1 MNFYVFNTYE
11 EVSAYAAKI
20 VSDVIKAKKDS
31 ILGLAT
37 GSSPIGLYKELVSMY
52 ERGELDFS
60 AVKSVNLDEYV
71 GLNGQHDQSYKYFM
85 NSNLFDHINIDK
97 NNTFIPDGTA
107 ENLEESAKQY
117 DHLLEA
123 LGYADVQILG
133 IGPNGHIGFN
143 EPAEKLE
150 LSTHVTGLKIETIK
164 ANARFFESEA
174 DVPKKAVTMGIAAIL
189 KAKKII
195 LIASGENKAGVV
207 HALEDD
213 YISTNIPATL
223 LKLHPDVSVILDS
236 SAASLLS
243 QETIELETYETAKV
257 SER

>member
-20 VSDVIKAKKDS
+20 VSDVIKAKKDT

-52 ERGELDFS
+52 ERKELDFS

-71 GLNGQHDQSYKYFM
+71 GLSGQHNQSYKYFM
-85 NSNLFDHINIDK
+85 NCNLFDHINIDK
-97 NNTFIPDGTA
+97 KNTFIPNGIA
-107 ENLEESAKQY
+107 GNLEESAEQY
-117 DHLLEA
+117 DHLLEE

-133 IGPNGHIGFN
+133 IGANGHIGFN

-150 LSTHVTGLKIETIK
+150 LSTHVTDLKLETIQ

-174 DVPKKAVTMGIAAIL
+174 DVPKKAVTMGIGAIL

-195 LIASGENKAGVV
+195 LIASGENKASVV
-207 HALEDD
+207 HSLEDD
-213 YISTNIPATL
+213 FISTNIPATL

-236 SAASLLS
+236 AAASLLS
-243 QETIELETYETAKV
+243 QETIELESKEIAQV
-257 SER
+257 SGR

>member
-20 VSDVIKAKKDS
+20 VSDVIKAKKDT

-52 ERGELDFS
+52 ERKELDFS

-71 GLNGQHDQSYKYFM
+71 GLSGQHNQSYKYFM
-85 NSNLFDHINIDK
+85 NCNLFDHINIDK
-97 NNTFIPDGTA
+97 KNTFIPNGIA
-107 ENLEESAKQY
+107 GNLEESAKQY
-117 DHLLEA
+117 DHLLEE

-133 IGPNGHIGFN
+133 IGANGHIGFN

-150 LSTHVTGLKIETIK
+150 LSTHVTDLKLETIK

-174 DVPKKAVTMGIAAIL
+174 DVPKKAVTMGIGAIL

-195 LIASGENKAGVV
+195 LIASGENKASVV
-207 HALEDD
+207 HSLEDD
-213 YISTNIPATL
+213 FISTNIPATL

-236 SAASLLS
+236 AAASLLS
-243 QETIELETYETAKV
+243 QETIELESKEIAQV
-257 SER
+257 SDR

>member
-20 VSDVIKAKKDS
+20 VSDVIKAKKDT

-52 ERGELDFS
+52 EREELDFS

-71 GLNGQHDQSYKYFM
+71 GLSGEHNQSYKYFM
-85 NSNLFDHINIDK
+85 NCNLFDHINIDK
-97 NNTFIPDGTA
+97 NNTFIPNGIDK
-107 ENLEESAKQY
+107 NLEESAKKY
-117 DHLLEA
+117 DHLLEE

-133 IGPNGHIGFN
+133 IGANGHIGFN

-150 LSTHVTGLKIETIK
+150 LSTHVTDLKIETIK

-174 DVPKKAVTMGIAAIL
+174 DVPKKAVTMGIGAIL

-195 LIASGENKAGVV
+195 LIASGENKASVV
-207 HALEDD
+207 HSLEDD
-213 YISTNIPATL
+213 FISTNIPATL

-236 SAASLLS
+236 AAASLLS
-243 QETIELETYETAKV
+243 QETIEIEPKEIV
-257 SER
+257 QISDR

>member
-20 VSDVIKAKKDS
+20 VSDVIKAKKDTV
-31 ILGLAT
+31 LGLAT
-37 GSSPIGLYKELVSMY
+37 GSSPIGLYKELVAMY

-60 AVKSVNLDEYV
+60 TVKSVNLDEYV
-71 GLNGQHDQSYKYFM
+71 GLSGDHDQSYKYFM
-85 NSNLFDHINIDK
+85 NCNLFDHINIDK
-97 NNTFIPDGTA
+97 NNTFIPNGIA
-107 ENLEESAKQY
+107 ENLEESAKEY
-117 DHLLEA
+117 DHLLEK

-150 LSTHVTGLKIETIK
+150 LSTHVTDLKIETIK
-164 ANARFFESEA
+164 ANARFFDTEA

-195 LIASGENKAGVV
+195 LVASGENKASVV
-207 HALEDD
+207 HTLEDD
-213 YISTNIPATL
+213 FISTSIPATL

-243 QETIELETYETAKV
+243 QETIESEPYENAQI

>member
-20 VSDVIKAKKDS
+20 VSDVIKAKKDT

-52 ERGELDFS
+52 ERKELDFS
-60 AVKSVNLDEYV
+60 SVKSVNLDEYV
-71 GLNGQHDQSYKYFM
+71 GLSGNHNQSYKYFM
-85 NSNLFDHINIDK
+85 NCNLFDHINIDK
-97 NNTFIPDGTA
+97 KNTFIPNGIS
-107 ENLEESAKQY
+107 ENLVESAKQY
-117 DHLLEA
+117 DHLLEE

-133 IGPNGHIGFN
+133 IGANGHIGFN

-150 LSTHVTGLKIETIK
+150 LSTHVTDLKIETIQ

-174 DVPKKAVTMGIAAIL
+174 DVPKKAVTMGIGSIL

-195 LIASGENKAGVV
+195 LIASGENKANVV
-207 HALEDD
+207 HSLEDD

-223 LKLHPDVSVILDS
+223 LKLHPDVSVILDRA
-236 SAASLLS
+236 AASLLS
-243 QETIELETYETAKV
+243 QETIESETNETTRV
-257 SER
+257 SDR

>member
-20 VSDVIKAKKDS
+20 VSDVIKAKKDT

-52 ERGELDFS
+52 ERKELDFS

-71 GLNGQHDQSYKYFM
+71 GLSGQHNQSYKYFM
-85 NSNLFDHINIDK
+85 NCNLFDHINIDK
-97 NNTFIPDGTA
+97 KNTFIPNGIA
-107 ENLEESAKQY
+107 GNLEESAEQY
-117 DHLLEA
+117 DHLLEE

-133 IGPNGHIGFN
+133 IGANGHIGFN

-150 LSTHVTGLKIETIK
+150 LSTHVTDLKLETIQ

-174 DVPKKAVTMGIAAIL
+174 DVPKKAVTMGIGAIL

-195 LIASGENKAGVV
+195 LIASGENKASVV
-207 HALEDD
+207 HSLEDD
-213 YISTNIPATL
+213 FISTNIPATL
-223 LKLHPDVSVILDS
+223 LKIHPDVSVILDS
-236 SAASLLS
+236 AAASLLS
-243 QETIELETYETAKV
+243 QETIELESKEIAQV
-257 SER
+257 SDR

>member
-20 VSDVIKAKKDS
+20 VSDVIKAKKDT

-52 ERGELDFS
+52 ERKELDFS

-71 GLNGQHDQSYKYFM
+71 GLSGQHNQSYKYFM
-85 NSNLFDHINIDK
+85 NCNLFDHINIDK
-97 NNTFIPDGTA
+97 KNTFIPNGIA
-107 ENLEESAKQY
+107 GNLEESAEQY
-117 DHLLEA
+117 DHLLEE

-133 IGPNGHIGFN
+133 IGANGHIGFN

-150 LSTHVTGLKIETIK
+150 LSTHVTDLKLETIQ

-174 DVPKKAVTMGIAAIL
+174 DVPKKAVTMGIGAIL

-195 LIASGENKAGVV
+195 LIASGENKASVV
-207 HALEDD
+207 HSLEDD
-213 YISTNIPATL
+213 FISTNIPATL

-236 SAASLLS
+236 AAASLLS
-243 QETIELETYETAKV
+243 QETIELESKEIAQV
-257 SER
+257 SDR